1 MKKLSALI
9 ACATI
14 AAVFAIFGSTHSA
27 SATELPE
34 GWLTDWKEAKALAL
48 ETGKPIFGVFSAEWC
63 GPCQAMKR
71 DVYPKAAVRET
82 LEEWIPV
89 YVDSDKDP
97 DAHQEYEVDAVPTF
111 ILFSSQSKQEDR
123 FMGYRESEELIEIL
137 TTHKESLAAI
147 RSLRGQLEAT
157 PEDPELWKKLGEA
170 QEKKNNVEEA
180 LLAYERA
187 VKYDPKDKT
196 GVADQYYF
204 LEALPTT
211 RDDLEGAEI
220 KLAAFEG
227 KFPESELL
235 PKVFLFRAWINA
247 DLMNAELAGEIL
259 DEGLERFPES
269 KYAESMT
276 HTRANLDI

>member
-1 MKKLSALI
+1 MKKVRVLA
-9 ACATI
+9 AWTAI
-14 AAVFAIFGSTHSA
+14 AAVIAIFGTTRTA
-27 SATELPE
+27 NATELPE
-34 GWLTDWKEAKALAL
+34 GWLTDWKEAKALAH

-82 LEEWIPV
+82 LEDWIPV

-97 DAHQEYEVDAVPTF
+97 DAHREYEVDAVPTF
-111 ILFSSQSKQEDR
+111 ILLSSEAKQEDR
-123 FMGYRESEELIEIL
+123 FMGYRESEELIDIL
-137 TTHKESLAAI
+137 NSHKESVAAI
-147 RSLRGQLEAT
+147 KSLREQLAKT
-157 PEDPELWKKLGEA
+157 PEDPQLWKELGEA
-170 QEKKNNVEEA
+170 QEKKNRVEEA
-180 LLAYERA
+180 LQAYERA

-211 RDDLEGAEI
+211 RDDLEGAEV

-247 DLMNAELAGEIL
+247 DLMNTTSAGEIL
-259 DEGLERFPES
+259 DEGLQRFPES
-269 KYAESMT
+269 QYADSMRQ
-276 HTRANLDI
+276 TRAKLDI